1 MKTSLTILTVAL
13 AGALNVAVP
22 ATAQVAGGS
31 TTTGISVIE
40 STQLALGWSV
50 KKTLLGKT
58 IYNESGQK
66 VGKVQDIIIAP
77 DKSVSYIIVGAGGF
91 IGMGRHDVA
100 IAVTQIQDQAGK
112 LVMAGATPDLIK
124 AMPQFEYANDN
135 ARRNQFVASAEKDI
149 TRGKAKLFELQTKAG
164 AASAEAKAKIDL
176 DISALQ
182 MDVKSAEAK
191 LSELN
196 QAAANR
202 WKEFEA
208 SVNAATARLRKSI
221 EGTKG

>member
-1 MKTSLTILTVAL
+1 MKKSLTILALAL
-13 AGALNVAVP
+13 AGALSVVAP
-22 ATAQVAGGS
+22 ATAQVAGGT

-40 STQLALGWSV
+40 STRLALGWSV

-58 IYNESGQK
+58 IYNEAGKK

-100 IAVTQIQDQAGK
+100 IPVTQIQDQAGK
-112 LVMAGATPDLIK
+112 LVIAGATPDLIK

-135 ARRNQFVASAEKDI
+135 ARRDQFVAAAEKDI
-149 TRGKAKLFELQTKAG
+149 TRGKAKLAELETKAG
-164 AASAEAKAKIDL
+164 AATAEAKAKIDL
-176 DISALQ
+176 DIAALQ
-182 MDVKSAEAK
+182 MDVKSAQDK

-202 WKEFEA
+202 WKEFQA

-221 EGTKG
+221 DGTQG

>member
-1 MKTSLTILTVAL
+1 MKKTLSILTLAL
-13 AGALNVAVP
+13 AATFAICGP
-22 ATAQVAGGS
+22 ATAQVAGGT
-31 TTTGISVIE
+31 TTTGISIVE
-40 STQLALGWSV
+40 STQVAMGWSV

-58 IYNESGQK
+58 IYNEADQK

-149 TRGKAKLFELQTKAG
+149 TRGKAKLFELESKAG
-164 AASAEAKAKIDL
+164 AATTEAKAKIDL

-221 EGTKG
+221 DGAKG